1 MSLRIASLNSGSNG
15 NCYYIGNEQEAVLI
29 DAGLSYRET
38 MKRMEQLAIDP
49 QQLKA
54 VFISHEHTDHISG
67 LEQLS
72 RKLNLPVYITEKTL
86 YNTSVKLRNELINTF
101 SADVFVDIGSLRIL
115 PFTKFHDAS
124 DPHSFMVSG
133 NGVHIGVIT
142 DIGHACND
150 VINCF
155 KQCDAVFLESNYC
168 EEMLE
173 KGNYPEV
180 LKKRIRSRRGHLSNA
195 QALELFLR
203 YKPSHL
209 QLLILSHLSQNN
221 NSPETALSVF
231 KNHSGNVNVVVASRD
246 AASELFIVEASKN
259 KSPLQ
264 PKALSHKPKQLS
276 LFS

>member
-15 NCYYIGNEQEAVLI
+15 NCYYIGNAQEAVLI

-38 MKRMEQLAIDP
+38 IKRMEQLALNP
-49 QQLKA
+49 AQLKA

-101 SADVFVDIGSLRIL
+101 SADVFVDIGALRIL
-115 PFTKFHDAS
+115 PFTKHHDAI
-124 DPHSFMVSG
+124 DPHSFMVSA

-142 DIGHACND
+142 DIGHACDD

-221 NSPETALSVF
+221 NTPETALSVF
-231 KNHSGNVNVVVASRD
+231 KNHAGNVKIVIAGRD
-246 AASELFIVEASKN
+246 AATELFIVEPQKN
-259 KSPLQ
+259 KTPLS
-264 PKALSHKPKQLS
+264 PKALSHKPKHLS

>member
-15 NCYYIGNEQEAVLI
+15 NCYFIGNEQEAVLI

-38 MKRMEQLAIDP
+38 MKRMEQLGLDP

-72 RKLNLPVYITEKTL
+72 RKLNLPVYITEKTHN
-86 YNTSVKLRNELINTF
+86 NTSLKLHNELVNTF
-101 SADVFVDIGSLRIL
+101 SADVFVDISSLRIL
-115 PFTKFHDAS
+115 PFTKHHDAS

-133 NGVHIGVIT
+133 NGVHVGVIT
-142 DIGHACND
+142 DAGHACED

-155 KQCDAVFLESNYC
+155 RQCDVVFLESNYC
-168 EEMLE
+168 DEMLE

-180 LKKRIRSRRGHLSNA
+180 LKKRIRSKKGHLSNM
-195 QALELFLR
+195 QALDLFLM

-221 NSPETALSVF
+221 NSPDTALSVF
-231 KNHSGNVNVVVASRD
+231 KNHAGNVNVVVASRD